1 MKEEYEKRLYMRR
14 EMGAKIRV
22 LIEKIGKWMD
32 LGNN

>member
-1 MKEEYEKRLYMRR
+1 MKRDSIGEERW
-14 EMGAKIRV
+14 GAKIRV